1 MNRLSNASLSR
12 TPFALAGNNLYV
24 AIGAASLGSLIV
36 LRSLTRSSQPAQI
49 KTIPSPAETL
59 LPALEI
65 TQLKD
70 LPYPPHA
77 LPGSRDVESPFGTIR
92 VYEWGPEDG
101 EKILLIHGISTPSI
115 ALTDLGHKLVRKGH
129 RVILFDLFGRGHSS
143 GPSPD
148 TIRYDTSLY
157 ITQVLLVLQS
167 STLHWSAFTILG
179 YSLGGAIAADFTSYF
194 PNLVKGLV
202 LIAPGGLIRTKHISW
217 SSKCLYNSNWMPEWM
232 VRKIVASR
240 LWTGTKPNDTVEGRP
255 DAVENAE
262 TTTTTTSSS
271 SSSSKSDSSKSNNAV
286 YTSSNT
292 TLLPESPNSTVSGVV
307 DWQIKH
313 HAGFVPAFIST
324 IRYGPVSHQHARW
337 QAIKDNLDKKK
348 SLFNEVWLV
357 LGETDPIIIWDEVTE
372 DVKNLIGEEH
382 VKIKTIEGAGHEL
395 AIEKADSIVRVVQRS
410 LGLAEKRSTRSGVS
424 GRSSRRDR
432 ER

>member
-12 TPFALAGNNLYV
+12 TPFGLSGTNLYI

-36 LRSLTRSSQPAQI
+36 LRSLTHSSQPGEI

-59 LPALEI
+59 LPTLEA
-65 TQLKD
+65 QDLKD

-77 LPGSRDVESPFGTIR
+77 LPGSRDVPSPYGTIR
-92 VYEWGPEDG
+92 VYEWGPEEG

-129 RVILFDLFGRGHSS
+129 RVMLFDLFGRGYSS
-143 GPSPD
+143 APSPD
-148 TIRYDTSLY
+148 SIRYDTSLY
-157 ITQVLLVLQS
+157 IAQILLVLQS
-167 STLHWSAFTILG
+167 STLHWSPFTILG

-202 LIAPGGLIRTKHISW
+202 LIAPGGLIRTSHISW
-217 SSKCLYNSNWMPEWM
+217 SSKFLYSSSWMPEWM
-232 VRKIVASR
+232 VRKMVASR
-240 LWTGTKPNDTVEGRP
+240 LWTGAKPEDSVEGRP
-255 DAVENAE
+255 DTVENAE
-262 TTTTTTSSS
+262 TTTT
-271 SSSSKSDSSKSNNAV
+271 SKSDSGGNSV
-286 YTSSNT
+286 YLSSNA
-292 TLLPESPNSTVSGVV
+292 TLLPGSPNSTVSGVV
-307 DWQIKH
+307 DWQIKNH
-313 HAGFVPAFIST
+313 PAFVPAFIST
-324 IRYGPVSHQHARW
+324 IRYGPVHHQHARW
-337 QAIKDNLDKKK
+337 EVIKENMEKKR
-348 SLFNEVWLV
+348 SLLNEVWLV

-372 DVKNLIGEEH
+372 DVKNILGEEH
-382 VKIKTIEGAGHEL
+382 VKIKTVEGAGHEL

-410 LGLAEKRSTRSGVS
+410 LGHAERRSTRSGVS